1 MSKAFISGLA
11 IGLALLIVVGVG
23 ASKLRQK
30 NAGQEKDRA
39 ERVEYQ
45 AELADATPVE
55 VGVLS
60 ARQRIHSD
68 LYTEYKRQNDS
79 KSMGEFFDS
88 AKSST
93 KIIKIDFL
101 VGLSPF
107 MEADTPEGFFGEL
120 AGSSDAIIRG
130 RVTKKVSQLTQD
142 NTFVFTDYDIV
153 ITEVLKDN
161 AAAPL
166 GASITVTYPGGKVL
180 LDGVIVK
187 ARDHYFEPLPLNR
200 EVVLF
205 LQLVK
210 ETGSY
215 KPTGYSGCFELDG
228 VRLKALTG
236 KELPPGVL
244 RGGESFLQT
253 VRAVSIIK

>member
-30 NAGQEKDRA
+30 NAKQEKDRA
-39 ERVEYQ
+39 ELAEYR
-45 AELADATPVE
+45 ADLSDATPVE

-68 LYTEYKRQNDS
+68 LYTHYKKQNGD
-79 KSMGEFFDS
+79 KTIGEFLDS

-93 KIIKIDFL
+93 KIVKLDFL
-101 VGLSPF
+101 VGLSLL
-107 MEADTPEGFFGEL
+107 MEADKPERFFGEL
-120 AGSSDAIIRG
+120 STSSDAIIRG
-130 RVTKKVSQLTQD
+130 RVTKKVSQITQD
-142 NTFVFTDYDIV
+142 DAFVFTDYDVV

-166 GASITVTYPGGKVL
+166 GAAIEVTYPGGKVL

-205 LQLVK
+205 LQSVK
-210 ETGSY
+210 ETGAY
-215 KPTGYSGCFELDG
+215 KPTGYSGSFELDG
-228 VRLKALTG
+228 VRLKALTE

-253 VRAVSIIK
+253 VRAVSK